1 MIFAPLGKRMRISG
15 ERASQGAKSALKERD
30 SANGQKRQANERIGE
45 QTRMKQGVRL
55 DERQK
60 RGKLPAIAAERK
72 TRSMRRSGIM
82 RISGERKRIHL
93 GRVSSG

>member
-1 MIFAPLGKRMRISG
+1 MR
-15 ERASQGAKSALKERD
+15 KERVKGTD

-60 RGKLPAIAAERK
+60 RGKLPTGYGGKKGGACAEAA
-72 TRSMRRSGIM
+72 
-82 RISGERKRIHL
+82 
-93 GRVSSG
+93 